1 MTHGAC
7 IGEAKRLLRR
17 EALARRRSLSA
28 AENKAF
34 SERIAARLLA
44 LDAYREAQTIFAF
57 ASMADEVQLY
67 GFIERALAAGKIV
80 ALPLVTGKGRMEA
93 VRVRTLADLVPGDF
107 GILTVRAAGR
117 VLLPP
122 ESLDLVL
129 VPGAAFSREGAR
141 LGLGAGFYDRFLSER
156 APAAQRIAVAFSCQ
170 ITAAVPVEPHDMM
183 MQQIVTEKEIIRC
196 R

>member
-1 MTHGAC
+1 MVHD
-7 IGEAKRLLRR
+7 IGEAKRLLRQ
-17 EALARRRSLSA
+17 EVLARRRSLSA
-28 AENKAF
+28 EKNKAF

-44 LDAYREAQTIFAF
+44 LDAYRKARTIFAF

-67 GFIERALAAGKIV
+67 GFMESALAAGKSLAV
-80 ALPLVTGKGRMEA
+80 PLVTGKGSMEA
-93 VRVRTLADLVPGDF
+93 ARVRTLAD
-107 GILTVRAAGR
+107 
-117 VLLPP
+117 
-122 ESLDLVL
+122 L

-170 ITAAVPVEPHDMM
+170 ITATVPVEPHDMM
-183 MQQIVTEKEIIRC
+183 MQQIVTEKEIICC

>member
-1 MTHGAC
+1 MVHD
-7 IGEAKRLLRR
+7 IGEAKRLLRQ
-17 EALARRRSLSA
+17 EVLARRRSLSA
-28 AENKAF
+28 KENKAF
-34 SERIAARLLA
+34 SERIAARLLT
-44 LDAYREAQTIFAF
+44 LDAYREARTIFAF

-67 GFIERALAAGKIV
+67 GFMESALAAGKSIAV
-80 ALPLVTGKGRMEA
+80 PLVTAKGSMEA
-93 VRVRTLADLVPGDF
+93 ARVRTLADLVPGDF

-170 ITAAVPVEPHDMM
+170 ITATVPVEPHDMM

>member
-1 MTHGAC
+1 MVHD
-7 IGEAKRLLRR
+7 IGEAKKLLRR
-17 EALARRRSLSA
+17 EVLARRRSLSA
-28 AENKAF
+28 EENKAF

-44 LDAYREAQTIFAF
+44 LDAYRKARTIFAF

-67 GFIERALAAGKIV
+67 GFMESALAAGKSIAV
-80 ALPLVTGKGRMEA
+80 PLVTGKGSMEA

-170 ITAAVPVEPHDMM
+170 ITATVPVEPHDMM

>member
-1 MTHGAC
+1 MVHD
-7 IGEAKRLLRR
+7 IGEAKRLLRQ
-17 EALARRRSLSA
+17 EVLAHRRSLSA
-28 AENKAF
+28 KENKAF

-44 LDAYREAQTIFAF
+44 LDSYREAQTIFAF

-67 GFIERALAAGKIV
+67 GFMESALAAGKSIAV
-80 ALPLVTGKGRMEA
+80 PLVTGKGSMEA
-93 VRVRTLADLVPGDF
+93 ARVRTLADLVPGDF
-107 GILTVRAAGR
+107 GILTVRAVGR
-117 VLLPP
+117 VLFPP

-170 ITAAVPVEPHDMM
+170 ITATVPVEPHDMM